1 MRRYLLVALGLKN
14 RILRYLDRLKLA
26 EQRRRRALFAKQ
38 RQDDD
43 GLSVHPRTLAEL
55 KRRGYGGIG

>member
-26 EQRRRRALFAKQ
+26 EQRRRRALFAKR

-55 KRRGYGGIG
+55 KRGSYGGIG